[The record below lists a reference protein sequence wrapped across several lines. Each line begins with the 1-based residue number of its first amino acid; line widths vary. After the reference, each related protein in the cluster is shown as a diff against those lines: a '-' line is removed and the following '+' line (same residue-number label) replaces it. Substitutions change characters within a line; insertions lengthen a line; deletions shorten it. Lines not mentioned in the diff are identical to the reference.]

1 MIGCMFVFRERIER
15 LMNTPDGMDA
25 QLDDEQRGEQRNG
38 IFLKDRRVERERR
51 EQRWRTRFTVYTEI

>member
-51 EQRWRTRFTVYTEI
+51 EQRWRTRFTVYTKI